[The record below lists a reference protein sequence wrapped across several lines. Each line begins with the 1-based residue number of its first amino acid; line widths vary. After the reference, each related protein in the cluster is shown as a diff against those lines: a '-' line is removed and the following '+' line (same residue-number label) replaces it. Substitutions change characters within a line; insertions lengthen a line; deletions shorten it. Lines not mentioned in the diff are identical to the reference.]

1 MHSKDRGGEGER
13 ASHCLGLVPG
23 STGGHVFSM
32 TPSNRGIVQKIPGI
46 DWNTVKKAQ
55 DALSNL
61 RIQENLVAYSR
72 ELWAGCYSDRGAEEL
87 KWTST
92 APSRPALPR

>member
-1 MHSKDRGGEGER
+1 MLSKDRGGAGGR

-23 STGGHVFSM
+23 ATGGHVFSM

-46 DWNTVKKAQ
+46 DWSTVKKAQ
-55 DALSNL
+55 DALRNL
-61 RIQENLVAYSR
+61 RIQGNLVAYSGSCG
-72 ELWAGCYSDRGAEEL
+72 LDATATDGAEEL